1 MDEND
6 IVFEDGAL
14 AATGEM
20 MFGSISESVTSS
32 DATLTDEEIDLLQ
45 QGAIDDYNTRKEIG
59 WTYEFDF
66 PNRCFV
72 KRGPSV
78 ATVTDM
84 DSLAQWAMNVIHTN
98 RFSAL
103 VYSDDIGIDW
113 EGIAHGI
120 GAVGLLEEQIST
132 ALLVHDRI
140 ERVRDFS
147 AEWVGR
153 VVLVKFVI
161 ETDSDSIEIEGSL
174 Q

>member
-6 IVFEDGAL
+6 ILYEDGAL
-14 AATGEM
+14 AAEGEL

-32 DATLTDEEIDLLQ
+32 DGVLTDEQIDALQ

-66 PNRCFV
+66 VERRFV
-72 KRGPSV
+72 KRGPSF
-78 ATVTDM
+78 ATISEKDA
-84 DSLAQWAMNVIHTN
+84 LAQWASNVIHTN

-103 VYSDDIGIDW
+103 VYSDDIGVDW
-113 EGIAHGI
+113 EGVAKGI
-120 GAVGLLEEQIST
+120 GGVGVLEERISE
-132 ALLVHDRI
+132 ALMVHDRI

-153 VVLVKFVI
+153 IVFVKFVI